1 MARIN
6 NGRVVAGGL
15 AAGLVINAAEILS
28 ANVFGSQY
36 EEMFAGLNLPPMG
49 TGSLVALVVGG
60 FAIGVIL
67 TWTYAAMRPRFGPGP
82 KTALY
87 AGLVVWSLGWLW
99 QMVVDVA
106 TGFYTLSLW
115 MWGMAIA
122 WTFVEVQLAALI
134 GGWLYREGDV
144 SA

>member
-28 ANVFGSQY
+28 ASVFASQY

-67 TWTYAAMRPRFGPGP
+67 TWTYAAMRSRFGPGP

-87 AGLVVWSLGWLW
+87 AGLVIWSLGWLW

-115 MWGMAIA
+115 MWGMAIV

-134 GGWLYREGDV
+134 GGWLYREGDGPV
-144 SA
+144 

>member
-1 MARIN
+1 MNTGRI
-6 NGRVVAGGL
+6 VAGGL

-28 ANVFGSQY
+28 ANVFRSQY
-36 EEMFAGLNLPPMG
+36 EDMFAGLNLPPMG

-115 MWGMAIA
+115 MWGMAIV

-134 GGWLYREGDV
+134 GGWLYREGDG